1 MKKELKV
8 LEFHK
13 KQKLVDFVTTNSE
26 EIEIEPIS
34 SSQMGIEF
42 KHFLWYYEAA

>member
-13 KQKLVDFVTTNSE
+13 KQKLVDFVTTNFE

-34 SSQMGIEF
+34 TSQVAADF
-42 KHFLWYYEAA
+42 KHFLWYYETA